1 MKALLWRL
9 CDVFWIFN
17 IFIKKIYIHIYIW
30 CLCLLRYT
38 TEKAQCWRGQE
49 HPWYHMISLLS
60 CYFKNTTLHTCSI
73 RRSHDLWVYSLRL
86 VTYSNSS
93 MTYTHTRIQT
103 MRSFFDIVFRNNLP
117 DAHSLIMYMNST
129 RHSTFYTL
137 YNSKE
142 ERGRGDLINWKTC
155 RTHTWWKDT
164 LITQTDDISCCVCTE
179 QKRTGSSSETTPTPL
194 SHQV

>member
-1 MKALLWRL
+1 MFSALTIMKALLWRL

-17 IFIKKIYIHIYIW
+17 IFIKKNYIHIYIW
-30 CLCLLRYT
+30 CLCPLRYT

-93 MTYTHTRIQT
+93 MTYTHTHVYRLCI
-103 MRSFFDIVFRNNLP
+103 L
-117 DAHSLIMYMNST
+117 SLILCSEITSQM
-129 RHSTFYTL
+129 
-137 YNSKE
+137 
-142 ERGRGDLINWKTC
+142 
-155 RTHTWWKDT
+155 HTAW
-164 LITQTDDISCCVCTE
+164 LCTWI
-179 QKRTGSSSETTPTPL
+179 QQGIAHFIHCTTAKRNGGGGT
-194 SHQV
+194 